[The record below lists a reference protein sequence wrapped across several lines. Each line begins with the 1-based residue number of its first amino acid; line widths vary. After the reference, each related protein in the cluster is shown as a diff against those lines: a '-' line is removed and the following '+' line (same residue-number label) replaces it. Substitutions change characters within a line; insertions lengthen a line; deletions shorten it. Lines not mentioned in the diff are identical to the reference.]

1 MDNVVGRLI
10 YKITG
15 DASLLNRDLSKC
27 NDQLG
32 LTADEFKHL
41 SSQVKTFAT
50 RIMTGMLIKSLLD
63 ASSAL
68 EELEAKFNTVFK
80 GVETETKA
88 WAENYAKTVN
98 RGVIDTQEFMATIQD
113 IQTGYGMATE
123 EAAEFSK
130 AVVGITNDL
139 ASFSNIPFEQAM
151 QSVQSGLAQQF
162 ESLRQLGVGVSV
174 EIINQGEYAEALGK
188 TWLEMS
194 NLERQQAILNEI
206 VKQSPNALHQSITS
220 WQQYNWQLGDA
231 ARTADSY
238 ANTSQGF
245 AGTLRDTAAQLGDF
259 LLPSM
264 TSLLSAGNSLLQIVN
279 AAPAPLKAL
288 AVAATA
294 AGVALNFLGTGL
306 LGIVTAGS
314 AGLLVFLMGLTESSD
329 KLEKQTKALA
339 TATSKYSDAVK
350 ALSGDTSELTTEQ
363 RLLYEAQM
371 KIARSD
377 ALKTLKDLNSEY
389 TDSSEEVSKQRE
401 ELEKLRGEMAAFDL
415 LARRGSQVIPS
426 ALANLPDE
434 SSAYVEAYRNV
445 LMAES
450 LRGELTED
458 WENAAAA
465 RAQYII
471 DLEADVASSEGTMEE
486 AIYQAAVA
494 VNEGILTY
502 NDFIGVNEEI
512 TTAVF
517 EAAKSIQTEG
527 ENAAVSAEDISAAVK
542 VTTEWRDALRDL
554 KLEQAQD
561 SGDYNTVFRLR
572 ALQISQEKDAAIR
585 ALAEEY
591 SAVIATGEDIAAY
604 TTGELREKLAANE
617 ETAAEL
623 AALDEYYT
631 LQIEQNAQD
640 RLNAIEE
647 ETEKKKAVTKEYYED
662 LVSTQNELR
671 EAEAESLISNG
682 NIEEGFAIRRA
693 LLEEEHQREL
703 ELYNEK
709 LEAGE
714 ASESDRLL
722 IEENY
727 RLKSQALRDEETQ
740 AYFDDWAAAEEERTK
755 LEEDE
760 KKNREQAE
768 EEYRQKQMDAWKQFY
783 QQLGSAITS
792 FYSSYVTMAGYA
804 TDSRIQQLEAEE
816 QALLESL
823 GLQEES
829 EKERLQR
836 EMEEAEAKGDHETA
850 QEKARAIERLR
861 IEEETDHQIAKLE
874 REQAIREKNYAVFE
888 ATINTLAAV
897 IKAMVDPGG
906 YAGIAIAALAA
917 AMGAAQIA
925 AINAQ
930 PLPSYD
936 VGALDISEDHIAKV
950 HNGEMIIPKTFA
962 DSVRDGD
969 ISIGNGSSN
978 VEVIIYNY
986 TGAEVKTEEFTDRDT
1001 RKIKVLIGQTVET
1014 QINEGRYD
1022 QSMITRFGLRR
1033 NGLNG

>member
-50 RIMTGMLIKSLLD
+50 RVMTGMLIKSLLD

-80 GVETETKA
+80 GVETETRA

-264 TSLLSAGNSLLQIVN
+264 TSILSAGNSLLQIVN
-279 AAPAPLKAL
+279 VAPAPLKAL

-306 LGIVTAGS
+306 LGIVSAGS

-389 TDSSEEVSKQRE
+389 TDISEEVSKQRE

-527 ENAAVSAEDISAAVK
+527 KNAAASAEDISAAVK

-617 ETAAEL
+617 EMAAEL

-647 ETEKKKAVTKEYYED
+647 ETEKKKAATKEYYED

-740 AYFDDWAAAEEERTK
+740 AYIDDWAAAEEERTK
-755 LEEDE
+755 LEEEE

-829 EKERLQR
+829 EKEKLQR
-836 EMEEAEAKGDHETA
+836 ELEEAEAKGDHETA
-850 QEKARAIERLR
+850 QEKAKALERLR
-861 IEEETDHQIAKLE
+861 IEEETDQQIAKLE

-936 VGALDISEDHIAKV
+936 VGALNISDDHIAKV

-986 TGAEVKTEEFTDRDT
+986 TGAEVKTEETNDRDI